1 MASIA
6 GTSPSREFRTEIG
19 IASAGTGR
27 GSGAAELGSAPMAK
41 PGESLPDDTGESL
54 PDDISIEPNGARS
67 VCLAVESLD
76 FRLEAREDVGAL
88 LEHLEIVDHRP
99 GALIEAFARH
109 DGRDPRGIDDKQRRG
124 DPSFQLLERDVV
136 DIVTHQLALRLL
148 RRHRHRRE

>member
-19 IASAGTGR
+19 LASAGTGR

-41 PGESLPDDTGESL
+41 PGESL

-76 FRLEAREDVGAL
+76 FRLEAREDAGAL

-109 DGRDPRGIDDKQRRG
+109 DGRDPRGIDDKQCRG

-148 RRHRHRRE
+148 RRHRHR